1 MIARQQIISE
11 FFKERT
17 PTAEAVL
24 SRSIWG
30 LIDRGFITGLSP
42 VAIEDMAM
50 LYGMRGKTLKA
61 FEDDYKGVLASPR
74 KEKVAIPSMRGFNKV
89 KIITLTDEGEARLKE
104 LLKVK
109 FCDE

>member
-1 MIARQQIISE
+1 MIARQQVISE

-17 PTAEAVL
+17 PTTEAVL
-24 SRSIWG
+24 SRSIWS

-42 VAIEDMAM
+42 VAIETMATI
-50 LYGMRGKTLKA
+50 YGMQGKTLKA
-61 FEDDYKGVLASPR
+61 FEDNYKEVLASPR

-89 KIITLTDEGEARLKE
+89 KIITLTDKGEAKLKE

-109 FCDE
+109 FCEE